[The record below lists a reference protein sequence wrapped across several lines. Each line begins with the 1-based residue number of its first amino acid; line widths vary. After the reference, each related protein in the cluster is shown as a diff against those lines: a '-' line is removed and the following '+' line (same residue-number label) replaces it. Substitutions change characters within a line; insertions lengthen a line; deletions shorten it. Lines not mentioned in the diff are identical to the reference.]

1 MKKRIFASFI
11 FALLILT
18 GSFNVFAETTPM
30 DEVAPTEDVFA
41 TNEPYYTDPITDPVT
56 IPETAPA
63 TDPYYSEPA
72 SSISDET
79 YPSDYTEPYT
89 GETSSIAETT
99 VPVETTTQVYT
110 NPPEPT
116 EPDENSTYS
125 DYVSPNPVY
134 TPADQDFEAKDWQE
148 IELDLSADP
157 APGKQSF
164 EAIQKD
170 NSKGNDSIA
179 GFLIAGI
186 VLIFL
191 SIAGFTFVFLYNP
204 FKKPKAKA
212 ASGAR
217 YTDNSKNRTRSNP
230 QNHFENRKPYNPD
243 DYNDGF

>member
-18 GSFNVFAETTPM
+18 GSFNAFAETTPVE
-30 DEVAPTEDVFA
+30 DVVPTEDVFA
-41 TNEPYYTDPITDPVT
+41 TDEPYYTDPVITDP
-56 IPETAPA
+56 A
-63 TDPYYSEPA
+63 TNPYYTEPV
-72 SSISDET
+72 SSSSYET
-79 YPSDYTEPYT
+79 YPSDYTEPST
-89 GETSSIAETT
+89 GETAGVYDTT
-99 VPVETTTQVYT
+99 APVETTAQVHT

-125 DYVSPNPVY
+125 DYISPDPVY

-204 FKKPKAKA
+204 FKKQKA
-212 ASGAR
+212 AAKSSGSR
-217 YTDNSKNRTRSNP
+217 YASSSRNSAKSN
-230 QNHFENRKPYNPD
+230 QRNHFENRKPYNPD